1 MNLGMAD
8 VLKKIK
14 QTEREAARNLA
25 SAKEESVKIVS
36 DARKIASEMITK
48 ASDDSVKSTQKTLDN
63 AREEAN
69 TAAEKVFK
77 EGAKD
82 VAAITSSA
90 EKNQSKAVDLILKNM
105 SA

>member
-14 QTEREAARNLA
+14 QTEREAARNLV
-25 SAKEESVKIVS
+25 SAKEESAKIVS
-36 DARKIASEMITK
+36 DARKKASEMITK
-48 ASDDSVKSTQKTLDN
+48 ASDDSVSSTQKTLDN

-69 TAAEKVFK
+69 AAAEKVFK

-82 VAAITSSA
+82 VSAITSSA
-90 EKNQSKAVDLILKNM
+90 EKTNQRPLI
-105 SA
+105 